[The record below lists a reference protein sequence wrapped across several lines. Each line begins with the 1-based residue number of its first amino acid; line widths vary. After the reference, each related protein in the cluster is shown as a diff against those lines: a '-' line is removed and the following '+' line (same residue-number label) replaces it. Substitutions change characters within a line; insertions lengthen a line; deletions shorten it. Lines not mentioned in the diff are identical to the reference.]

1 MRKAFIAQ
9 CEQEALHRSGMI
21 QPHGALLICTADL
34 RVTHASA
41 NLGDY
46 TGRPPVA
53 WLGQPLPDE
62 LARLNAMLPGEV
74 GARAIISRTL
84 DERYALDVVATR
96 TEAGGL
102 LLELIP
108 AQEEWVL
115 DTPKAPIL
123 PTPPASHE
131 DLLALRHALLAQIAK
146 LTGAHRLM
154 YYAFL
159 PNEDGEVLDEICDDP
174 AAGTYLGLRYPASDI
189 PMVARQL
196 YLKNPWR
203 CIPDAQAAPVPILS
217 LDADVPADLTWSD
230 LRSVSPVHVVYLANM
245 GVRSALSFPIALGGG
260 LVALVSAHHTVPITL
275 PPRLLDSLALQVKN
289 FAHALALWQ
298 SQQRIRLIDGLNR
311 RLDTAQETL
320 LRHGDLISAW
330 PDLAQGLIDEFD
342 VDGATLCIEQQHAS
356 IGTCLEAMPLAV
368 LDDWFG
374 EQSDEAVWSSDH
386 LSGDVRA
393 FPLSEI
399 AGVMAIRI
407 SRPGRRSI
415 RIYLSRTE
423 FIHTLNWGGN
433 PNKPVEYHDG
443 QLGIAPRRS
452 FEKWVE
458 RRLGYSRPWSNEAR
472 LLALRLRDV
481 LQRELTR

>member
-1 MRKAFIAQ
+1 
-9 CEQEALHRSGMI
+9 
-21 QPHGALLICTADL
+21 
-34 RVTHASA
+34 
-41 NLGDY
+41 
-46 TGRPPVA
+46 
-53 WLGQPLPDE
+53 
-62 LARLNAMLPGEV
+62 MLPGEV

-146 LTGAHRLM
+146 LTGAHRVM

-230 LRSVSPVHVVYLANM
+230 LRSVSPVHVV
-245 GVRSALSFPIALGGG
+245 
-260 LVALVSAHHTVPITL
+260 
-275 PPRLLDSLALQVKN
+275 
-289 FAHALALWQ
+289 
-298 SQQRIRLIDGLNR
+298 
-311 RLDTAQETL
+311 
-320 LRHGDLISAW
+320 
-330 PDLAQGLIDEFD
+330 
-342 VDGATLCIEQQHAS
+342 
-356 IGTCLEAMPLAV
+356 
-368 LDDWFG
+368 
-374 EQSDEAVWSSDH
+374 
-386 LSGDVRA
+386 
-393 FPLSEI
+393 
-399 AGVMAIRI
+399 
-407 SRPGRRSI
+407 
-415 RIYLSRTE
+415 
-423 FIHTLNWGGN
+423 
-433 PNKPVEYHDG
+433 
-443 QLGIAPRRS
+443 
-452 FEKWVE
+452 
-458 RRLGYSRPWSNEAR
+458 
-472 LLALRLRDV
+472 
-481 LQRELTR
+481 